1 MPWTRRFNSRIEAS
15 LVVLMVKVSLSEGE
29 RICTVNESEDA
40 DSIKT
45 ECASASIKKKK
56 RKEASGGA

>member
-1 MPWTRRFNSRIEAS
+1 
-15 LVVLMVKVSLSEGE
+15 MVKVSLSEGE

-45 ECASASIKKKK
+45 ECASASIKKRK